1 MDRKLNRDRLA
12 SVLRGFRD
20 NCEMRPVIVFCESD
34 LPGVHLLNGTH
45 RWRASFAF
53 GFAQIPAIS
62 VDHWQAEEAGYQ
74 SPSRGNR
81 SMT

>member
-34 LPGVHLLNGTH
+34 LTGVHLLNGTH
-45 RWRASFAF
+45 R
-53 GFAQIPAIS
+53 
-62 VDHWQAEEAGYQ
+62 
-74 SPSRGNR
+74 
-81 SMT
+81 